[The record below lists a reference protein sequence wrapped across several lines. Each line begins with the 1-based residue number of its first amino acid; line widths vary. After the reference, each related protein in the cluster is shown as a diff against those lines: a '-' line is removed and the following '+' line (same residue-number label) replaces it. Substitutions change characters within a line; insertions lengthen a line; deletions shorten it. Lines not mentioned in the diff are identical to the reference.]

1 MFLNVFGLR
10 LYPFAYNLRSAL
22 CKSPVARPASLSLQ
36 LRAALKTLERRLLQ
50 VRLTAR
56 HRTEEARLTTEPEF
70 IAVEERMQRIAEQLR
85 AWVGAG
91 GRGAEGGDDESD
103 GARA

>member
-1 MFLNVFGLR
+1 
-10 LYPFAYNLRSAL
+10 
-22 CKSPVARPASLSLQ
+22 

-85 AWVGAG
+85 TWVGSG

>member
-1 MFLNVFGLR
+1 M
-10 LYPFAYNLRSAL
+10 
-22 CKSPVARPASLSLQ
+22 
-36 LRAALKTLERRLLQ
+36 RAALKTLERRLLQ

-85 AWVGAG
+85 TWVGSGSGSAG
-91 GRGAEGGDDESD
+91 ARAAAAAEGGDDESD
-103 GARA
+103 DARA